1 MNETPD
7 GNNRQM
13 RALTHIVYPLNLVLR
28 MLRDLFTI
36 NFQANSNSIFF
47 RHSNSYGGGRP
58 VLEKSLF
65 SDVDGKC
72 RSDSHRE
79 CL

>member
-1 MNETPD
+1 
-7 GNNRQM
+7 
-13 RALTHIVYPLNLVLR
+13 

-47 RHSNSYGGGRP
+47 RHSISYDGGRP
-58 VLEKSLF
+58 VLDKSLF

-72 RSDSHRE
+72 RSDA
-79 CL
+79 